1 MKKSLYIFYF
11 RFKISLLTKKMCVYN
26 KKYYLIKVKINIIK
40 YRTRN
45 YKINENDNLND
56 TNDLKFI

>member
-1 MKKSLYIFYF
+1 
-11 RFKISLLTKKMCVYN
+11 MCVYN

>member
-1 MKKSLYIFYF
+1 
-11 RFKISLLTKKMCVYN
+11 MCVYN

-56 TNDLKFI
+56 TTKFI